1 MASQLDNIHLPLHYM
16 QDNNFLKPEAD
27 TDYLEEYQS
36 WWRSKGMDISRTVDQ
51 HGTPWLKMF
60 DKQGRRIDQIMYP
73 SEYWDMLAK
82 GYDQGII
89 WRAFEEQSLYSFFR
103 LGYICGFYDP
113 GLACPYTVSMS
124 TAYPIYKY
132 MANSNLR
139 DHYLSKLLRKED
151 PWQGATWFTEIKGG
165 SDLGNNTQTIATR
178 ANDKWLLNGTKYF
191 SSNVG
196 ADLAVISARP
206 EGAEQGLKGLQLF
219 VMPKYKDDGSLNY
232 TVRRMKD
239 KIGTRSVPTGELE
252 LNDAEAHL
260 LNEDMPGIYAI
271 MEVLNIS
278 RVGNAIGSVSLAQR
292 AIAEAYDFASNRIAF
307 GKPVAQQPLL
317 EQEFKG
323 KMRELEK
330 AAHLA
335 FRATDLLDQV
345 INETPKYSE
354 DYHYFRFIAHL
365 AKYWTAELAVRNSK
379 WAMEV
384 HGGLGI
390 LQEFGVERL
399 QREAMIL
406 PIWEGTPHRQMLDGW
421 EVMVKYNLHERLF
434 EEIRPHIAKRE
445 ADSMYK
451 LINNTIQERQET
463 QERRLTNVFKKLAM
477 LAAKGFMLQDKS
489 KAKAGENV
497 AEQQ

>member
-1 MASQLDNIHLPLHYM
+1 MASQLDNIHLPLQYLK
-16 QDNNFLKPEAD
+16 DNHFLKPHENVD
-27 TDYLEEYQS
+27 HLEDYQA
-36 WWRSKGMDISRTVDQ
+36 WWRSEGIDISRTVDQ

-60 DKQGRRIDQIMYP
+60 DKQGKRVDQIMYP
-73 SEYWDMLAK
+73 SEYWKMLAK
-82 GYDQGII
+82 GYDDGII
-89 WRAFEEQSLYSFFR
+89 WRSFDEQSLYSFFR
-103 LGYICGFYDP
+103 MGYICAFYD
-113 GLACPYTVSMS
+113 GGILCPYTVSMS
-124 TAYPIYKY
+124 TAAPIHKY
-132 MANSNLR
+132 MENTSLR
-139 DHYLSKLLRKED
+139 EHYLDKLTRKED

-178 ANDKWLLNGTKYF
+178 AGEKWLLNGSKYF

-206 EGAEQGLKGLQLF
+206 EGAEEGLKGLQLF
-219 VMPKYKDDGSLNY
+219 VMPKYREDGSLNY
-232 TVRRMKD
+232 KIRRLKD

-252 LNDAEAHL
+252 LDNAEAYI
-260 LNEDMPGIYAI
+260 LNENVPGIYAI

-278 RVGNAIGSVSLAQR
+278 RVSNAMGSVALAQR
-292 AIAEAYDFASNRIAF
+292 AISEAYDFARNRVAF
-307 GKPVAQQPLL
+307 GKPVIEQPLL

-330 AAHLA
+330 ASHLA
-335 FRATDLLDQV
+335 FRAAELLDQV
-345 INETPKYSE
+345 YSETPKYSE
-354 DYHYFRFIAHL
+354 DYHYFRFVAHL
-365 AKYWTAELAVRNSK
+365 AKFWTAELAVRNSK

-384 HGGLGI
+384 HGGIGI
-390 LQEFGVERL
+390 LEEFGVERL

-421 EVMVKYNLHERLF
+421 EVMVKHNLHERLF
-434 EEIRPHIAKRE
+434 DEIRPHIAKRE

-451 LINNTIQERQET
+451 LINNTIKERQDT

-489 KAKAGENV
+489 KVKENV
-497 AEQQ
+497 AEKQ